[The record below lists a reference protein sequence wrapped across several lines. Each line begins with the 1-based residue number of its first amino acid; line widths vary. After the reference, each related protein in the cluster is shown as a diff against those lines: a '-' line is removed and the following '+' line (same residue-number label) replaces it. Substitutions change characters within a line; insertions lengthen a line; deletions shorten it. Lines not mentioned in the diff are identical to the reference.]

1 MSHSRR
7 SSSSSRKSSSS
18 SGERKKK
25 KGKDKPPSF
34 KYMITE
40 AIWEEKKYQKG
51 TSRPTIRNF
60 ITNHYD
66 VDEDKLKANLSAT
79 INKMLQESD
88 GGYPLLVRVG
98 ENYKL
103 SPEWR
108 KEWTKKYGKK
118 QTKRKRRKK
127 ASDEPKHPRNGYL
140 FYSQEVRKRRQ
151 DQHPDMSFPELTRLI
166 ADEWKNLGKKK
177 KKYEDLASADRERY
191 KKEKKAYDKKKER
204 ERSSGSDSESSSPR
218 KRSRTRKSESSEDSK
233 RSPNKRRRR
242 QSESDSESRDRTKK
256 KSDSELKR
264 SKANSDDEGSR
275 GGKDK
280 KSK

>member
-1 MSHSRR
+1 
-7 SSSSSRKSSSS
+7 
-18 SGERKKK
+18 
-25 KGKDKPPSF
+25 
-34 KYMITE
+34 MITE

-51 TSRPTIRNF
+51 SSRPAIRNF
-60 ITNHYD
+60 IVNHYD
-66 VDEDKLKANLSAT
+66 VDEDKLKSNISAT
-79 INKMLQESD
+79 ITKMLEESD

-140 FYSQEVRKRRQ
+140 FYSKEVRKRRQ
-151 DQHPDMSFPELTRLI
+151 DQHPDKSFPELTRLI

-177 KKYEDLASADRERY
+177 KKYDEMALADRERY
-191 KKEKKAYDKKKER
+191 QKEKKAYDKKKER
-204 ERSSGSDSESSSPR
+204 ERARSSGSDSESSSPR
-218 KRSRTRKSESSEDSK
+218 KRSRSRKSESSEDSK
-233 RSPNKRRRR
+233 RSPNKRKRR
-242 QSESDSESRDRTKK
+242 QSESESESRDRKDKK

-275 GGKDK
+275 GKDRRSDK
-280 KSK
+280 KN